1 MNKGSQTKAS
11 ILEAATAL
19 ASQQG
24 LGGLSIGVL
33 AKDLGLSKSGL
44 FGHFGSKNALLMA
57 VTEAASQRFVT
68 VVIRP
73 AIKEVAGRPRIERL
87 FENWLDWSES
97 REFPGGCPIMAA
109 TLELDDQP
117 GPLRDYLLSQQ
128 KKWLETIAQ
137 AAGIAVT
144 AGDFTP
150 DVDCDQF
157 AFEFNSIGFGYHFS
171 QRFLQ
176 DKLARTKAR
185 TALQSLLN
193 RSAG

>member
-1 MNKGSQTKAS
+1 MNKGSQTKAT
-11 ILEAATAL
+11 ILEAATDL

-33 AKDLGLSKSGL
+33 AKNLGLSKSGL
-44 FGHFGSKNALLMA
+44 FGHFGSKDALLMA
-57 VTEAASQRFVT
+57 VTEAASQRFIA

-73 AIKEVAGRPRIERL
+73 AITELAGRPRLEKL

-128 KKWLETIAQ
+128 NKWLETIAQ

-144 AGDFTP
+144 TGHFTQ

-171 QRFLQ
+171 QRFLRDTQ
-176 DKLARTKAR
+176 ARKKAR